1 MRSFLSKK
9 SITRTLLL
17 GAVSAAFVL
26 PSTPAHAAAAA
37 TGEVYAPSDVP
48 GVNWTSVGSC
58 VGQSA
63 SIDGNTM
70 TLAVEGQAVASGPA
84 IDVAIVCHAYVN
96 GGHVGARGGVGVG
109 PVGAVAGAI
118 TGVPIGPYSFCV
130 ELHVTYPNGS
140 AHKYC

>member
-1 MRSFLSKK
+1 MRSFISKK

-17 GAVSAAFVL
+17 GAVSAALLL

-37 TGEVYAPSDVP
+37 TGEVEAPSGIS
-48 GVNWTSVGSC
+48 GVNWTTVGSC

-63 SIDGNTM
+63 STNGSTM
-70 TLAVEGQAVASGPA
+70 HLAVEGQAVASGPA

-96 GGHVGARGGVGVG
+96 GNYVGARGGVGIG
-109 PVGAVAGAI
+109 PVGVVAGVI
-118 TGVPIGPYSFCV
+118 TDVPIGPYSFCV